1 MEEIELNR
9 AEAGAVA
16 VGPEEGRTVELRIVP
31 WNVTAQTADGPEAFA
46 RGAFKGTDPGRVTIE
61 AQRHGG
67 PLVGRGVAIEE
78 RDDAA
83 YLTAR
88 IAPTPAGDEL
98 LTLAREGVLQDASV
112 VFVPRTSKRRS
123 DGVVERQSVELRRVA
138 ILERGAYP
146 GAGVVAVRA
155 AEDEVQD
162 MGETVDIQPLVERI
176 AAVEERAERLAAMQT
191 VPAAAPASPLA
202 GVGSFGELLKR
213 AATGEPE
220 LARALAD
227 QIFDDLNSYG
237 GMNPPNW
244 LAPVSEIVSSGR
256 PTINAFG
263 RRPAPTTGL
272 QVSWPRVTGWSDD
285 PMAPQLNEKQ
295 EIQSA
300 VLQMDTGSR
309 PLRTFAGGAD
319 ISYQLIRRSEPAFLN
334 VWGAEMLKAWAQL
347 TNAEMANA
355 VVNFAGTYSQN
366 DYDID
371 TDTDGSELLERLF
384 QASTDVETVTGQPAE
399 FVIAST
405 GYFRKLAGM
414 TRIVPGY
421 TGNLSA
427 SAGTATASTLTVNIS
442 GLPIIHERYFST
454 QEVEGFFVS
463 NRTTM
468 AWFEEGPFTITAE
481 DVAKLGQN
489 IAVWGMGCAAA
500 FRENGI
506 VRIYGD

>member
-1 MEEIELNR
+1 MEEVELNR

-213 AATGEPE
+213 GATGEPE

-227 QIFDDLNSYG
+227 QTWGSLDVAASLS
-237 GMNPPNW
+237 W
-244 LAPVSEIVSSGR
+244 LTWLKQIIESVNFGR
-256 PTINAFG
+256 PTVSAFG
-263 RRPAPTTGL
+263 VQALPATGMS
-272 QVSWPRVTGWSDD
+272 VRWPVVAGWGDD
-285 PMAPQLNEKQ
+285 PIALQTNEKD
-295 EIQSA
+295 EINSQLLDVTDA
-300 VLQMDTGSR
+300 FAEVK
-309 PLRTFAGGAD
+309 TFDGGAD
-319 ISYQLIRRSEPAFLN
+319 ISYQIIRRSDPSFLDL
-334 VWGAEMLKAWAQL
+334 WGREMLKAWANL
-347 TNAEMANA
+347 TDLRFVQALTTDTH
-355 VVNFAGTYSQN
+355 TYDQN
-366 DYDID
+366 DYDYTGD
-371 TDTDGSELLERLF
+371 NDGAELLGRLF
-384 QASTDVETVTGQPAE
+384 EASVDIETATGSPAE
-399 FVIAST
+399 FVIAGSAV
-405 GYFRKLAGM
+405 YKALATM
-414 TRIVPGY
+414 SRIVPPY
-421 TGNLSA
+421 AGNLSNAVGSAAANTLQVNVSGLRVIHDRNVAAGELLVSNA
-427 SAGTATASTLTVNIS
+427 SAAKWA
-442 GLPIIHERYFST
+442 
-454 QEVEGFFVS
+454 
-463 NRTTM
+463 
-468 AWFEEGPFTITAE
+468 EEGPFTITAE

-489 IAVWGMGCAAA
+489 VAVWGLGAPMVMRPEGL
-500 FRENGI
+500 
-506 VRIYGD
+506 VRIYGNP